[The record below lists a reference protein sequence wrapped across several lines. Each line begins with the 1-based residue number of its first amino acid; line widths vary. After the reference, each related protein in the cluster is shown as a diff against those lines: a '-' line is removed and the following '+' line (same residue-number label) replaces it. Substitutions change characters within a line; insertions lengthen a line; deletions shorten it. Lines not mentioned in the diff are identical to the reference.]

1 VDLTTLVGIVLGWAC
16 ILASI
21 LMTPNSGLGLF
32 LNLPSALIVLGGTAS
47 AILMGFRGSDLRA
60 LGRVLKLAFFQP
72 LPSAAKIIAD
82 FRRYADIAR
91 RDGILALEKV
101 TGEVDDPFLLQGMQH
116 AVDGL
121 DPDVIQNLMRTE
133 LEYMSARHERGI
145 RILRQIGAY
154 APAFG
159 MVGTLI
165 GLVIMLANLREP
177 GAIGPSMAVAIITTF
192 YGAAI
197 AYLFALP
204 LADKLTVKNHEELIL
219 REMMI
224 KGLASIQSGDS
235 PRVVEQKLKVL
246 LPPAMRAEAAARE
259 SGR

>member
-1 VDLTTLVGIVLGWAC
+1 MDLTTLIGIVLGWAC
-16 ILASI
+16 IVGSI
-21 LMTPNSGLGLF
+21 LMTENSRLGLF
-32 LNLPSALIVLGGTAS
+32 LSLPSAVIVVGGTA
-47 AILMGFRGSDLRA
+47 AAVLIGFRAADLRS
-60 LGRVLKLAFFQP
+60 LGRVLRLAFSQK
-72 LPSAAKIIAD
+72 LPTAGKIIAD

-101 TGEVDDPFLLQGMQH
+101 TAEVNDPFLLQGMQH
-116 AVDGL
+116 AIDGL

-192 YGAAI
+192 YGAAL

-204 LADKLTVKNHEELIL
+204 LADKLGVKNSEELIL

-259 SGR
+259 PGR

>member
-1 VDLTTLVGIVLGWAC
+1 MDLTTLAGLALGLVCIAAAIVL
-16 ILASI
+16 
-21 LMTPNSGLGLF
+21 TPGSGLGLF
-32 LNLPSALIVLGGTAS
+32 LDLPSALIVIGGTA
-47 AILMGFRGSDLRA
+47 AAVLVGFRGSDLRS
-60 LGRVLKLAFFQP
+60 LGRVLRLAFFHP
-72 LPSAAKIIAD
+72 LPSAAGIIAD

-101 TGEVDDPFLLQGMQH
+101 TEEVKDPFLLSGMQH
-116 AVDGL
+116 AIDGL
-121 DPDVIQNLMRTE
+121 DPDVIQSMMRTE

-145 RILRQIGAY
+145 LLLRQVGQY
-154 APAFG
+154 SPAFG

-197 AYLFALP
+197 AYMLALP
-204 LADKLTVKNHEELIL
+204 LADKLAAKNAEELLL
-219 REMMI
+219 REMMV

-246 LPPAMRAEAAARE
+246 LPPALRAGLGGRE
-259 SGR
+259 QAP